1 MTRVLILHASIGLGH
16 LRAATALESAF
27 QQRQVEQVWVE
38 DFFEA
43 GLPLFGKLYAGSYT
57 EVSEKLPELW
67 SYYYERV
74 DQGDSQIGKRFSE
87 LVVRL
92 GIFGLDKFVRR
103 YNPDVIVCTHFL
115 PLDILLSLKRQ
126 GKLNLPIYC
135 VVTDYTGH
143 ILWAYSRVDGYFV
156 GSDETAR
163 LLAQRG
169 VPESL
174 ITVTGI
180 PVDPEIAQSKEP
192 AQIRQ
197 AHQIADG
204 PVITLIGS
212 GLNPKTVRQ
221 MVTGLLEREISGTLF
236 VVAGRNKNLQE
247 QLADLQSSATL
258 KLRMVGFIDYLDDLT
273 AISTLV
279 VTKAGGLII
288 SELMARQTP
297 LLIVDPVPG
306 QEEWN
311 ADYVVAT
318 GAGVQVRLTEMVPV
332 VVQHLLNTPAY
343 LEALRAG
350 AGRAGQPQAALD
362 VADAI
367 LARVGT
373 ESQS

>member
-74 DQGDSQIGKRFSE
+74 DQGESQIGKRFSE

-92 GIFGLDKFVRR
+92 GIYGLDKFLRR

-180 PVDPEIAQSKEP
+180 PVDPEIAQSKKP

-204 PVITLIGS
+204 PVIALIGS

-258 KLRMVGFIDYLDDLT
+258 ELRMVGFIDYLDDLT
-273 AISTLV
+273 AISALV

-332 VVQHLLNTPAY
+332 VVENLLNTPAY

-373 ESQS
+373 KPA

>member
-126 GKLNLPIYC
+126 GKLDLPIYC

-174 ITVTGI
+174 LTVTGI
-180 PVDPEIAQSKEP
+180 PVDPEIAQSKDP

-197 AHQIADG
+197 AQQIADG
-204 PVITLIGS
+204 PVIMLIGS

-236 VVAGRNKNLQE
+236 VIAGRNKNLQE
-247 QLADLQSSATL
+247 HLADLQSSATL
-258 KLRMVGFIDYLDDLT
+258 ELRMVGFIDYLDDLS
-273 AISTLV
+273 AISALV
-279 VTKAGGLII
+279 ITKAGGLII

-332 VVQHLLNTPAY
+332 VVQNLLNTPAY

-350 AGRAGQPQAALD
+350 AGRAGQPRAALD

-373 ESQS
+373 ESQP

>member
-180 PVDPEIAQSKEP
+180 PVDPEIAQPKDP

-297 LLIVDPVPG
+297 WLIVDPVPG

-318 GAGVQVRLTEMVPV
+318 
-332 VVQHLLNTPAY
+332 
-343 LEALRAG
+343 G

>member
-180 PVDPEIAQSKEP
+180 PVDPEIAQSKDP

-221 MVTGLLEREISGTLF
+221 MVTGLLEREIHGTLL

-247 QLADLQSSATL
+247 QLTDLQSSSTL
-258 KLRMVGFIDYLDDLT
+258 KLRMVGFIDYLDDLS
-273 AISTLV
+273 AISALV
-279 VTKAGGLII
+279 ITKAGGLII

-332 VVQHLLNTPAY
+332 VVENLLNTPAY

-350 AGRAGQPQAALD
+350 AGRAGQPHAALD

-373 ESQS
+373 KPAA

>member
-126 GKLNLPIYC
+126 GKLDLPIYC

-174 ITVTGI
+174 LTVTGI
-180 PVDPEIAQSKEP
+180 PVDPEIAQSKDL

-204 PVITLIGS
+204 PVIMLIGS

-247 QLADLQSSATL
+247 HLSDLKSSATL
-258 KLRMVGFIDYLDDLT
+258 ELRMVGFIDYLDDLT
-273 AISTLV
+273 AISALV

-332 VVQHLLNTPAY
+332 VVQNLLDTPSY

-350 AGRAGQPQAALD
+350 AGRAGQPRAALD

-373 ESQS
+373 ES

>member
-180 PVDPEIAQSKEP
+180 PVDPEIAQSKDP

-197 AHQIADG
+197 AHQITDG

-221 MVTGLLEREISGTLF
+221 MVTGLLEREIHGTLL

-247 QLADLQSSATL
+247 QLTDLQSSSTL
-258 KLRMVGFIDYLDDLT
+258 KLRMVGFIDYLDDLS
-273 AISTLV
+273 AISALV

-332 VVQHLLNTPAY
+332 VVENLLNTPAY

-350 AGRAGQPQAALD
+350 AGRAGQPHAALD

-367 LARVGT
+367 LARVAT
-373 ESQS
+373 KPA

>member
-180 PVDPEIAQSKEP
+180 PVDPEIAQSKDP
-192 AQIRQ
+192 VQIRQ
-197 AHQIADG
+197 AHQITDG

-221 MVTGLLEREISGTLF
+221 MVTGLLEREIHGTLL

-247 QLADLQSSATL
+247 QLTDLQSSSTL
-258 KLRMVGFIDYLDDLT
+258 KLRMVGFIDYLDDLS
-273 AISTLV
+273 AISALV

-332 VVQHLLNTPAY
+332 VVENLLNTPAY

-350 AGRAGQPQAALD
+350 AGRAGQPHAALD

-367 LARVGT
+367 LARVAT
-373 ESQS
+373 KPA